1 MGMCPVVLE
10 YSDFRP
16 YIRGAKIS
24 QIFWS
29 ELKILGAR
37 RVT

>member
-1 MGMCPVVLE
+1 MNVLAASRMMGTCPVVLE

-24 QIFWS
+24 HD
-29 ELKILGAR
+29 ILE
-37 RVT
+37 